1 MNFDHIIMN
10 PPYDKN
16 LHLKILQEAMKHSDD
31 VVNLSPIR
39 WLQDPLAEYKKN
51 SDWKKFESV
60 RNHIE
65 TLEVIDPKVVKE
77 AFGADF
83 TSDIGIY
90 HITLKGGWK
99 RDENTII
106 EKIVKKTTDVLN
118 NHIEFDTN
126 DGWRVRVSEMRPC
139 PIGRP
144 DTQILVKNMKFE
156 TTHHTLSWVYKD
168 GFTPDGKLYWTENNL
183 NGGHGLKEFAADEK
197 LPMSIPFDTQE
208 EAVNFENSTKTK
220 FHRYMI
226 SKMKTDAHF
235 PFKFVPYLCDYTHPW
250 NDEML
255 YDYFGLTEDEIKEI
269 EQEIK

>member
-1 MNFDHIIMN
+1 MN
-10 PPYDKN
+10 PPYSK
-16 LHLKILQEAMKHSDD
+16 HLKILSHLISLYPDAE

-39 WLQDPLAEYKKN
+39 WLQDPLAEYKRG
-51 SDWKKFESV
+51 SDWKKFKDI
-60 RNHIE
+60 RAKI
-65 TLEVIDPKVVKE
+65 TDLDAIDPKTVKE
-77 AFGADF
+77 GFGADF

-90 HITLKGGWK
+90 YITKSGGWVK
-99 RDENTII
+99 KENMII
-106 EKIVKKTTDVLN
+106 EKIIKKTTDVLN
-118 NHIEFDTN
+118 NHIELDTN

-139 PIGRP
+139 PVGRP
-144 DTQILVKNMKFE
+144 DTQVLVKNMKFE

-183 NGGHGLKEFAADEK
+183 NGGHGLKEFEKDAK
-197 LPMSIPFDTQE
+197 LPMSIPFNTQE

-235 PFKFVPYLCDYTHPW
+235 PFRFVPFMPTYAHPW
-250 NDEML
+250 TDEML
-255 YDYFGLTEDEIKEI
+255 YEYFELTEEKINII

>member
-16 LHLKILQEAMKHSDD
+16 LHLKIIQEAMKHSDD

-51 SDWKKFESV
+51 SDWKKFEDI

-83 TSDIGIY
+83 VSDIGIY

-126 DGWRVRVSEMRPC
+126 DGW
-139 PIGRP
+139 
-144 DTQILVKNMKFE
+144 
-156 TTHHTLSWVYKD
+156 
-168 GFTPDGKLYWTENNL
+168 
-183 NGGHGLKEFAADEK
+183 
-197 LPMSIPFDTQE
+197 
-208 EAVNFENSTKTK
+208 
-220 FHRYMI
+220 
-226 SKMKTDAHF
+226 
-235 PFKFVPYLCDYTHPW
+235 
-250 NDEML
+250 
-255 YDYFGLTEDEIKEI
+255 
-269 EQEIK
+269 